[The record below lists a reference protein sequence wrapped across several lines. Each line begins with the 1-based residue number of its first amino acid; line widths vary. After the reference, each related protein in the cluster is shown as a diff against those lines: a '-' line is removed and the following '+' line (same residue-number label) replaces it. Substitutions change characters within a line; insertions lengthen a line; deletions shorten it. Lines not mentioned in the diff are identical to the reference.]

1 MLTILH
7 DRLFFQINCAAS
19 WNQQNKP
26 VTLVLSHQADEMH
39 FLFCHEFWNHLAV
52 LRLPYCY
59 LSWKTLLCAYICMI
73 IIFQPICVM
82 HSWARGDYWG
92 LHWAVSSSWCALC
105 LHGALPSWN
114 ADYNL
119 RSCMCEY
126 ILSTG
131 LFACF
136 LLCQSQT
143 WTGLK
148 WHTIQ
153 PSSSLGSVHS

>member
-7 DRLFFQINCAAS
+7 GRMFFPKKCAAS
-19 WNQQNKP
+19 LNWQHKP
-26 VTLVLSHQADEMH
+26 VTLFLSYQADEMH
-39 FLFCHEFWNHLAV
+39 FLSCHEFWILLVV
-52 LRLPYCY
+52 LQLIYCY
-59 LSWKTLLCAYICMI
+59 LCWKTLLCAYICMV
-73 IIFQPICVM
+73 IIFQRICVM
-82 HSWARGDYWG
+82 HSSARGDYWG

-105 LHGALPSWN
+105 LHGVLLSWN

-131 LFACF
+131 LFAYF

-148 WHTIQ
+148 WHIIQ